1 MSRYFF
7 NIKDGVSVPDPFGT
21 ELPNYDAVVEEAMA
35 VSSEAIR
42 QLGSKFW
49 QSQSV
54 WQMDVIDEVGTLVMR
69 LQCSGKIDLEF
80 E

>member
-7 NIKDGVSVPDPFGT
+7 NIIDGVSVPDPIGT
-21 ELPNYDAVVEEAMA
+21 DLPDFNAVGEEAMA

-54 WQMDVIDEVGTLVMR
+54 WQMDVTDAVGTLVMR
-69 LQCSGKIDLEF
+69 LKCSGKIDLDF